1 MADLADFFAK
11 KDKKKTKPK
20 KFVPEDMGKKL
31 EEAEKKQQERERRE
45 ELKRE
50 HLREEQLEIDDPNHK
65 KEPAD
70 EWQDEEE
77 ATVDLSDLNIQQLE
91 QPEAGRAE
99 GEVGPLDADGNPT
112 GAQGSAWGWQKTEA
126 RDQSPEERE
135 PEPVKPPEPVAAPEP
150 TKAAAASTS
159 SVGYVPPHR
168 RNMPAASATPSGPLA
183 PTRLGATRS
192 WRNKAPDISS
202 DEAFPTLGAAVE
214 ETARG
219 AWGQRGARPAGQDFQ
234 RVRHGNTSGQ
244 DSRLQAPKLSL
255 GNQFDALQL
264 NDAY

>member
-112 GAQGSAWGWQKTEA
+112 GAQGSAWGWQKTGDWRRRLHAGRVEA
-126 RDQSPEERE
+126 CSRE
-135 PEPVKPPEPVAAPEP
+135 PGRPG
-150 TKAAAASTS
+150 TS
-159 SVGYVPPHR
+159 HR
-168 RNMPAASATPSGPLA
+168 RSAS
-183 PTRLGATRS
+183 RS
-192 WRNKAPDISS
+192 
-202 DEAFPTLGAAVE
+202 
-214 ETARG
+214 
-219 AWGQRGARPAGQDFQ
+219 Q
-234 RVRHGNTSGQ
+234 
-244 DSRLQAPKLSL
+244 
-255 GNQFDALQL
+255 
-264 NDAY
+264 